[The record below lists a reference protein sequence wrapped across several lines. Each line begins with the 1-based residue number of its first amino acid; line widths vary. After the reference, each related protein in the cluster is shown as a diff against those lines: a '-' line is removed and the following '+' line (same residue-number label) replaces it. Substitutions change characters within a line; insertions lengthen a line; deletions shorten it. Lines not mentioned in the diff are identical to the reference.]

1 MEDGALQRLTV
12 YQSASESG
20 LWRDL
25 LSSLK
30 KKKKN
35 TRKQN
40 PIPDV
45 KADFMS
51 VFFFE
56 KTTIYHISPI
66 WRDLPWKKLYKKKK
80 LNPLL
85 LI

>member
-1 MEDGALQRLTV
+1 MEDGVLRKPIACL
-12 YQSASESG
+12 SASESG
-20 LWRDL
+20 LWRGL
-25 LSSLK
+25 LSSSK

-66 WRDLPWKKLYKKKK
+66 WRNLPWKKQYKKKK
-80 LNPLL
+80 LNPLSL
-85 LI
+85 T